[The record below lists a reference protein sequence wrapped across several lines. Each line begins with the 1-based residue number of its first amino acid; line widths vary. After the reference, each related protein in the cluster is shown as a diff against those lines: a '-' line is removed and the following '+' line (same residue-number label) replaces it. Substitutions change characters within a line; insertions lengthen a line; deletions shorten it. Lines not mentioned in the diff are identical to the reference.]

1 MIILNRFQI
10 NYKFIEK
17 NIIYI
22 IIVSALIFFHF
33 LFRSYFFDF
42 SVVNIAGSENFFIT
56 FKKIFL
62 NNHNLNILIGF
73 IFIFLFCLN
82 LKFREFNNQTKLFFL
97 SFFFYFSF

>member
-10 NYKFIEK
+10 NYKFIET

-42 SVVNIAGSENFFIT
+42 SVVNIAGSENFFIN
-56 FKKIFL
+56 FQKIFL
-62 NNHNLNILIGF
+62 NNHNLNILIG
-73 IFIFLFCLN
+73 LYL
-82 LKFREFNNQTKLFFL
+82 
-97 SFFFYFSF
+97 FFYFV